1 VNQLAVALLAR
12 LHAEDGQTMVEYG
25 LIITFISLVAIA
37 VLIALG
43 GNVVTPFVSAS
54 AAL

>member
-1 VNQLAVALLAR
+1 VNDSTVARLTR

-25 LIITFISLVAIA
+25 LIITFASLVAIA

-43 GNVVTPFVSAS
+43 GTVVTPFVAASAS
-54 AAL
+54 L